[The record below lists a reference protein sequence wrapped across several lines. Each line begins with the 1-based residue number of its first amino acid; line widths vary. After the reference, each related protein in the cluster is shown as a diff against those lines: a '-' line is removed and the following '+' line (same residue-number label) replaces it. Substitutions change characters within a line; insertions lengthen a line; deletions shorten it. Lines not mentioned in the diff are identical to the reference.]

1 MSIWLVSILLDFT
14 PGLFHLGVYD
24 RENNWIVCYLT
35 DVIAVVSG
43 MSAEREY
50 VRDGKITK
58 MLIVELTDYRFFF
71 LFILFCGCGLC
82 CFDYAL
88 LYSFLSLGLTYYSF
102 Y

>member
-71 LFILFCGCGLC
+71 CLYCFVVVVCVVLIMPYCIPFCRWV
-82 CFDYAL
+82 
-88 LYSFLSLGLTYYSF
+88 
-102 Y
+102 